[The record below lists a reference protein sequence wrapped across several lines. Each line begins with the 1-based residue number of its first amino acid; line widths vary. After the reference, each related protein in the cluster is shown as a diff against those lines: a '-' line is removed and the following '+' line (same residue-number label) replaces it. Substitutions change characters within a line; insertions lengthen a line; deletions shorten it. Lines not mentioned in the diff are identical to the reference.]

1 MKTLNL
7 SMILAMVTGLNIMAA
22 DSTVTAPQTNTVQNE
37 SNNNKVLYNNAQV
50 TSGTAKDNGYLKVLG
65 SESGGA
71 AKEMNLTDEQ
81 KQLSENYV
89 HQGLAN
95 RKILEAC
102 SGEKNQAMCA
112 GNDPEASK
120 KALMQGISKAYAMFS
135 GMMDDKFLG
144 LKKKVDPKDA
154 KAEGNGTSGNGKE
167 AGKGNPE
174 NQTAGDKKNEGAKE
188 ESQTDYC
195 KYIPMATETISMF
208 MQQSNA
214 QLLSTPS
221 SGAETAQKES
231 ILKAAKS
238 HEERAKGS
246 KIQAT
251 GWGGT
256 AACYGVMA
264 ATGTVVNTG
273 LVVKMGAAAFLGA
286 FYYKDAEDNEEY
298 AKKTRA
304 IADTLPGKGDCNPIT
319 QKACYCSQPETQN
332 DPTYCAA
339 ELHKKALAQ
348 GSTRVSCV
356 DSNLK
361 ADPNCNCERSNNC
374 FEKFMLGQDVNNDLG
389 FALTNGQFSPVKK
402 LTNGEATGGVL
413 SGATYGQYN
422 AIAKKKLNDIANS
435 IPGPANL
442 SPNERNLAAIYQKA
456 GIPATI
462 AAHMAAANVPQAAI
476 NNAMAKVGGLTSNAP
491 IANVEYGN
499 NRVVEFSGGSGLM
512 PKGKSKNSG
521 EDFSTLLGAKKGATA
536 NNKVVEFAV
545 QRAQAQSQISKS
557 DNRSIFEII
566 SNRYLNSAAQRL
578 DLENKEP

>member
-1 MKTLNL
+1 MKTLKLITIIFAINFGSL
-7 SMILAMVTGLNIMAA
+7 WAA
-22 DSTVTAPQTNTVQNE
+22 DSSVTTTNANTIQNE
-37 SNNNKVLYNNAQV
+37 TNNNKVLYNNAEA

-71 AKEMNLTDEQ
+71 TKEMNLTDEQ
-81 KQLSENYV
+81 KQLSESFV

-120 KALMQGISKAYAMFS
+120 KALVQGISKAYAMFS

-154 KAEGNGTSGNGKE
+154 KTNTETKPETDAKTADGK
-167 AGKGNPE
+167 K
-174 NQTAGDKKNEGAKE
+174 TEGAKE

-214 QLLSTPS
+214 QLLQTPS
-221 SGAETAQKES
+221 SGGETAQKES

-264 ATGTVVNTG
+264 ATGTTVNTG

-286 FYYKDAEDNEEY
+286 FYYKDAEENEEY

-304 IADTLPGKGDCNPIT
+304 IANTLPGKGDCNPIT

-339 ELHKKALAQ
+339 ELHKKAMAQ

-374 FEKFMLGQDVNNDLG
+374 FEKFMLGQDVNNELG
-389 FALTNGQFSPVKK
+389 FAMTNGQFSPVKK

-422 AIAKKKLNDIANS
+422 AIAKKKLNDFANS
-435 IPGPANL
+435 IPGPASL
-442 SPNERNLAAIYQKA
+442 SPNERKLAAIYQNA
-456 GIPATI
+456 GIPGTI
-462 AAHMAAANVPQAAI
+462 AAHMASANVPQAAI

-491 IANVEYGN
+491 IANIESGN

-512 PKGKSKNSG
+512 PKGKSKNGG
-521 EDFSTLLGAKKGATA
+521 EDFSNLLGAKKGATA
-536 NNKVVEFAV
+536 NNKVIEFAV
-545 QRAQAQSQISKS
+545 QKAQAQSQISKS

-566 SNRYLNSAAQRL
+566 SNRYLNSAAERL
-578 DLENKEP
+578 DLENKGQ